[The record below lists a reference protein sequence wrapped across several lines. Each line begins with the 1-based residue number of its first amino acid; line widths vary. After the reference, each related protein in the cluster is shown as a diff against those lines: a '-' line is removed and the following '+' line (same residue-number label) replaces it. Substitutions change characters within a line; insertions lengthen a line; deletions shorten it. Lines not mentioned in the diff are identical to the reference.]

1 MQAELEGYTAKT
13 AEAKVELSQAQAALA
28 QAQQKLANVPTQ
40 TKTAIT
46 KLQSQLDA
54 LGRESEKLDAL
65 GQLLNNRKAF
75 QTKMESTA
83 DETIKL
89 AATEPDNP
97 TLAKAT
103 KLLKETVTLLEK
115 DIESVQSRLNTQQ
128 KSTATAKTAVAAAQK
143 DLDQLKLLPEKLEAE
158 IQSKTASVK
167 PISGRHQKISEEEK
181 TFAGKVASQQAKID
195 KTSNQYFALLPK

>member
-28 QAQQKLANVPTQ
+28 NVQQQLANVPAQ
-40 TKTAIT
+40 TKIATT
-46 KLQSQLDA
+46 KLQDQLET
-54 LGRESEKLDAL
+54 LGRENEKLDAL
-65 GQLLNNRKAF
+65 GQLLADRKSF
-75 QTKMESTA
+75 QSRMESTA
-83 DETIKL
+83 RETGEL

-97 TLAKAT
+97 TLAKVAS
-103 KLLKETVTLLEK
+103 LLKETITLLGK

-167 PISGRHQKISEEEK
+167 PISGRHQKVSEEEK
-181 TFAGKVASQQAKID
+181 TFAGKSPP
-195 KTSNQYFALLPK
+195 NRPR

>member
-13 AEAKVELSQAQAALA
+13 AESKVELSQAQAALA
-28 QAQQKLANVPTQ
+28 VVQQQLANVPAQ
-40 TKTAIT
+40 TKIATT
-46 KLQSQLDA
+46 KLQDQLET
-54 LGRESEKLDAL
+54 LGRENEKLDAL
-65 GQLLNNRKAF
+65 AQLLADRKSF
-75 QTKMESTA
+75 QSRMESTA
-83 DETIKL
+83 RETGEL

-97 TLAKAT
+97 TLAKVAS
-103 KLLKETVTLLEK
+103 LLKQTITLLGI

-167 PISGRHQKISEEEK
+167 PISGRHQKVSEEEK
-181 TFAGKVASQQAKID
+181 TFAGKVASQQAKVD